1 MANQTPIPCILMR
14 GGTSKGPFFYAG
26 DLPTDERKRDE
37 VLLALMGSPHRRQ
50 IDGLGGGHA
59 LTSKVGIVDRHDGPQ
74 ADLTFLFAQL
84 QPEGDT
90 VDTSPNCGNMLAAVV
105 PFALEKGLIEP
116 QSPTTTVKVLTL
128 NTNMVSEIE
137 VQTPNGQVNYEGQA
151 SINGVPGTSAPIT
164 INFLDVAGSVCG
176 ALLPT
181 GQSRD
186 VFEIE
191 SFGPLE
197 ATCIDNG
204 MPMVL
209 VRARD
214 VGRTAYES
222 VDELNQD
229 EELKA
234 LMEKLR
240 LSAAEKMGL
249 GDVRDKNFPK
259 MCLLNEP
266 VAGGA
271 VHTRCYI
278 PHVCHESIG
287 VLQAVTVATACILPD
302 TVAQGLAHTGQ
313 GLQQTLS
320 IEHPSGEFSVALE
333 LNPDNPTEVIK
344 SALLRTARA
353 LMAGEAYVPAHIY
366 TKA

>member
-1 MANQTPIPCILMR
+1 MANQTAIPCVLMR

-26 DLPTDERKRDE
+26 DLPADEKTRDQ
-37 VLLALMGSPHRRQ
+37 VLLSVMGSPHRRQ

-59 LTSKVGIVDRHDGPQ
+59 LTSKVGIVDRCTNGQ
-74 ADLTFLFAQL
+74 ADLSFLFAQL
-84 QPEGDT
+84 QPEADT

-105 PFALEKGLIEP
+105 PFALEKGLIEA
-116 QSPTTTVKVLTL
+116 QGPTTKVKVLTL
-128 NTNMVSEIE
+128 NTGMVSEIE
-137 VQTPNGQVNYEGQA
+137 VQTPNGQIDYDGEA

-176 ALLPT
+176 SLLPT
-181 GQSRD
+181 GQTRD
-186 VFEIE
+186 LFEIE
-191 SFGPLE
+191 GLGTLE

-209 VRARD
+209 VRAKD
-214 VGRTAYES
+214 VHRTAYES

-229 EELKA
+229 EELKGW
-234 LMEKLR
+234 MEALR
-240 LSAAEKMGL
+240 LKAAQKMGL
-249 GDVRDKNFPK
+249 GDVKDKNFPK
-259 MCLLNEP
+259 MCLLNAP

-271 VHTRCYI
+271 IHTRCYI

-302 TVAQGLAHTGQ
+302 TVAEGLAEKGTE
-313 GLQQTLS
+313 LEQTLS

-366 TKA
+366 KKD